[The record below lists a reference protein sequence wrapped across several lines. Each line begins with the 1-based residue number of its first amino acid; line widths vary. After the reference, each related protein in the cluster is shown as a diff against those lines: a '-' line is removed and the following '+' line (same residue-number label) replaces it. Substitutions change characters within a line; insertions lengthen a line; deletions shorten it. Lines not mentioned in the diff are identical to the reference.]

1 MPDCDNFDN
10 TSNKSIGGYKDV
22 VIIGNGPSGISLS
35 YFLSGHWPHWNKNKV
50 SDEYLQ
56 MRLEYCDNG
65 KSLLEQVGFKNDSPS
80 STSSE
85 FSWLKQIFY
94 FRIWNIYATD
104 WRVAQRI
111 LSHYC
116 LTA

>member
-1 MPDCDNFDN
+1 MLKFILLKLRLLDFESMPDCDNFDN

-22 VIIGNGPSGISLS
+22 VIIGNGPSGLSLS

-65 KSLLEQVGFKNDSPS
+65 KSLLEQVGFQIPS
-80 STSSE
+80 RVTYN
-85 FSWLKQIFY
+85 LKIIRF
-94 FRIWNIYATD
+94 D
-104 WRVAQRI
+104 
-111 LSHYC
+111 
-116 LTA
+116 